1 MSDVSSVSNSSYA
14 FRGTLTRLDTNGDGV
29 LSRGELAAEE
39 RPGII
44 RETSD
49 GSDDSSRSVE
59 GGLVAMLLEIK
70 DSSGTVGTTAS
81 QPLPL
86 KQLAPGI
93 IVSGTVGDGATPS
106 GQSMQ
111 VANDLYRNTYGQ
123 YEPQQTIAA
132 NG

>member
-49 GSDDSSRSVE
+49 GNDDSSRSVE
-59 GGLVAMLLEIK
+59 GGLVAMLLEIR
-70 DSSGTVGTTAS
+70 DNGTVQTTAS

>member
-1 MSDVSSVSNSSYA
+1 MSDISSVSSSSYA

-29 LSRGELAAEE
+29 LSREELAAEE

-49 GSDDSSRSVE
+49 GNDDSSRNVE
-59 GGLVAMLLEIK
+59 GGLVAMLLEIR
-70 DSSGTVGTTAS
+70 DNGTVGTTANL
-81 QPLPL
+81 PLPL

-93 IVSGTVGDGATPS
+93 IISGTVGDGVTPS
-106 GQSMQ
+106 EQGMQ

-123 YEPQQTIAA
+123 YEPQQIIAA
-132 NG
+132 SG

>member
-29 LSRGELAAEE
+29 LSREELAAEE

-44 RETSD
+44 RETAD
-49 GSDDSSRSVE
+49 GNDDSSRNVE
-59 GGLVAMLLEIK
+59 GGLVAMLLGIR
-70 DSSGTVGTTAS
+70 DSGTVGTTANL
-81 QPLPL
+81 PLPL
-86 KQLAPGI
+86 KQVAPGI
-93 IVSGTVGDGATPS
+93 IVPGTVGEGAALS
-106 GQSMQ
+106 EQSMQ

-123 YEPQQTIAA
+123 YESQQIIAA